1 MDDWNDALFNRWQEL
16 RKSHKEAKRAKDH
29 RAVIKIGAEIIELAG
44 RAPFIGILV
53 AVFQKDAGDAYV
65 KLDDAP
71 TAIVSYGQ
79 AIQSFE
85 AHRAAGQLRSPDD
98 FLADIEK
105 LQKKLAK
112 LKTAN
117 KKAAQVDGKI

>member
-1 MDDWNDALFNRWQEL
+1 MTDDWNDALFNRWQEL

-29 RAVIKIGAEIIELAG
+29 QAVINIGVEIIDLAG
-44 RAPFIGILV
+44 CAPFIGIFV

-65 KLDDAP
+65 KLGD
-71 TAIVSYGQ
+71 TAAAIIRYEQ
-79 AIQSFE
+79 AIKSFE
-85 AHRAAGQLRSPDD
+85 AHRAAGKLNRSDD

-112 LKTAN
+112 LKN
-117 KKAAQVDGKI
+117 GK

>member
-71 TAIVSYGQ
+71 AAIVSYGQ

-85 AHRAAGQLRSPDD
+85 AHRAIGNLRTPDD
-98 FLADIEK
+98 FLADIKK

>member
-1 MDDWNDALFNRWQEL
+1 MDDDWNDALFEQWQEL

-29 RAVIKIGAEIIELAG
+29 RVVIKIGAEIIELAG
-44 RAPFIGILV
+44 RAPFIGIFV

-71 TAIVSYGQ
+71 AAIVHYGQ
-79 AIQSFE
+79 AIKSFE
-85 AHRAAGQLRSPDD
+85 AHRASGNLRTPDD

-112 LKTAN
+112 LKN
-117 KKAAQVDGKI
+117 GK